1 MSIVAKKIIM
11 GSGAVAEP
19 SDDEFNRTSFL
30 SHFDG
35 SNDGVNNQFT
45 DGSASNHTIT
55 ANGNVTQGSFGPFAR
70 PDGEWGVSF
79 DGASDY
85 LDANDG
91 PTFGTGAFTIE
102 FFVNLRT
109 VGSTQG
115 FFDARPDSTNGLYP
129 ALFVYSNNTL
139 VYYVNTGDRITSSET
154 LSANTWYHIAVCRS
168 GTSTKLFLDG
178 TQVGSTFSDS
188 HNYPD
193 SGRMRVGTSGFQVS
207 DGFHLDGVI
216 SNLRVVN
223 SALYTSNFTPPTAAL
238 TAITN
243 TKLLTCQ
250 SNRFVDNSA
259 SGHTITPSGNAA
271 VTSFGPF
278 LPSSVYDATVNGASS
293 QLGAT
298 NAVEIPTG
306 TWAQLGTGD
315 FTWEYW
321 IYPIAEN
328 NYHLGSGTAG
338 VNISSTFTLGVSGKR
353 LLLYYSIQG
362 GEAYSLF
369 SPNSAPF
376 YNLNEWHHLAYV
388 RSGNDHKIYANGVL
402 RATETRSGTMVNS
415 TGPTI
420 IGQYGTGS
428 GIYGY
433 GADGIYCD
441 VRLVKGTA
449 VYSGSTYTVPT
460 APLTAI
466 SNTELLVNMKDGQAI
481 DSAAQN
487 NLTLYG
493 NAKISTAQKK
503 FGTAS
508 LLLDGNSDYAT
519 FTENGGNDIDGEGNW
534 TVECFWR
541 FVNKTSR
548 LVQEI
553 ISKGFG
559 FQLYTINGSLGF
571 ALSANNSSTYFINSD
586 GGTTLA
592 NDVWYHLALVK
603 NGTSYK
609 LYLNGTSDLSA
620 TSSSNIDTGGYPWFL
635 GTISGAE
642 STYSSDGYMDEV
654 RISKFARYTANF
666 TAPTEPFADK
676 GQ

>member
-207 DGFHLDGVI
+207 DGFHVDGVI
-216 SNLRVVN
+216 SNVRVVN

-259 SGHTITPSGNAA
+259 SAHTITPSGNPA
-271 VTSFGPF
+271 VTAFGPI
-278 LPSSVYDATVNGASS
+278 LTSSVYKAAVNGAS
-293 QLGAT
+293 LYNGV
-298 NAVEIPTG
+298 NVDG
-306 TWAQLGTGD
+306 
-315 FTWEYW
+315 
-321 IYPIAEN
+321 
-328 NYHLGSGTAG
+328 NYLSAADSADWNLGSGNYTVECWAYATA
-338 VNISSTFTLGVSGKR
+338 
-353 LLLYYSIQG
+353 QG
-362 GEAYSLF
+362 SFNKLVGQWQYEGANAANSWILETVGTDMEAYAIIGG
-369 SPNSAPF
+369 SAVLIAQGAAF
-376 YNLNEWHHLAYV
+376 TINQWHHVALV
-388 RSGNDHKIYANGVL
+388 RNGNNHNIYIDGVAGSTTSNSGTYANGTGAL
-402 RATETRSGTMVNS
+402 EIGSFSQLSG
-415 TGPTI
+415 
-420 IGQYGTGS
+420 GS
-428 GIYGY
+428 WDGY
-433 GADGIYCD
+433 ITD
-441 VRLVKGTA
+441 VRVVKGTA
-449 VYSGSTYTVPT
+449 VYTSNFAPPT

-466 SNTELLVNMKDGQAI
+466 TNTKLLLNMADGQAI

-487 NLTLYG
+487 NLTLVG
-493 NAKISTAQKK
+493 NTDTSTGQAK
-503 FGTAS
+503 FGNTSLFYDGSGDGAYYANGAALGTGDWTIETFLWVNDFDANLGVFQYGGADGALGSMVLTNQKIRVLSSNVAARLDTSGTINAQTWYHVAYVSYSGTIKVYINGTADS
-508 LLLDGNSDYAT
+508 TTFDASSTTWT
-519 FTENGGNDIDGEGNW
+519 FTD
-534 TVECFWR
+534 T
-541 FVNKTSR
+541 
-548 LVQEI
+548 
-553 ISKGFG
+553 
-559 FQLYTINGSLGF
+559 
-571 ALSANNSSTYFINSD
+571 
-586 GGTTLA
+586 
-592 NDVWYHLALVK
+592 
-603 NGTSYK
+603 
-609 LYLNGTSDLSA
+609 
-620 TSSSNIDTGGYPWFL
+620 NIYV
-635 GTISGAE
+635 GARY
-642 STYSSDGYMDEV
+642 YSSAVQAPFDGYLDEFRV
-654 RISKFARYTANF
+654 SHFARYTANF
-666 TAPTEPFADK
+666 TAPTKAFADK